1 MSIDWFTVAAQII
14 NFLILVWL
22 LKRVLYRP
30 ILDAIDAREQHIAK
44 TLADAADKKSRAEQE
59 QALFSQ
65 KNSEFELQRSALL
78 ETAVTEA
85 EAESRRLLEEAR
97 LAADALSLQRQ
108 EILQQ
113 QQQSLSVELS
123 RKTQEEVFAISRQ
136 TLSDL
141 ADADL
146 EEQML
151 KVFLTRLA
159 ELDKN
164 SRETLF
170 SAISAAGKPV
180 RIRSTFALQPA
191 QQKRISSTLH
201 NIFAADIQISFD
213 TAPEVISGIEL
224 TIDGQKLAW
233 SVAQYIDSLE
243 KHLQQL
249 LLQPLQQNQAKQI
262 ISGEQYS
269 AQSASLKQDLT
280 AKKTSSD
287 YE

>member
-22 LKRVLYRP
+22 LKLVLYRP
-30 ILDAIDAREQHIAK
+30 ILDAIDARERRIAS
-44 TLADAADKKSRAEQE
+44 TLEDAADKQSSADQE
-59 QALFSQ
+59 RELFSQ
-65 KNSEFELQRSALL
+65 KNDEFEQQRKALL
-78 ETAVTEA
+78 DTAA
-85 EAESRRLLEEAR
+85 AAADAQSRSLLEEAR
-97 LAADALSLQRQ
+97 QAADALTLQRQ
-108 EILQQ
+108 KIMQQ
-113 QQQSLSVELS
+113 QQQSLSFELS
-123 RKTQEEVFAISRQ
+123 RKTQEEVFAISRRA
-136 TLSDL
+136 LSDL
-141 ADADL
+141 ADTDL

-180 RIRSTFALQPA
+180 RIRSTFALQPT
-191 QQKRISSTLH
+191 QQKRISSALQENLT
-201 NIFAADIQISFD
+201 ADIEIHFE
-213 TAPEVISGIEL
+213 TAPEVICGIEL

-233 SVAQYIDSLE
+233 SIAQYIKSLE

-249 LLQPLQQNQAKQI
+249 VHKPLTKQSI
-262 ISGEQYS
+262 NDAQHT
-269 AQSASLKQDLT
+269 AQSASLQQELT
-280 AKKTSSD
+280 TKKTNHD